1 MAKFP
6 QPVRMNDFTSGMVT
20 DVNDSI
26 VPPNSIA
33 LGVNMDFDIVLG
45 AAVSRLGTTIVGAQL
60 VSGKNILGLHQHI
73 DSVTPANNLLLGAVN
88 VANDA
93 TATIKNVTTGADVVT
108 GLTASTK
115 VRFLTYGGATLA
127 INGVDAER
135 SYTQAGGWITTG
147 GAFDLT
153 DFPGSNSCQLAIEF
167 LDRIYAAGD
176 SAEPSRLHYSG
187 LGAAGVV
194 AWAGD
199 YVDIEPEDAG
209 GAITAL
215 SKVPGYILVFKERSL
230 HRWNFSSAFPES
242 LVQVGTPSQESVVQS
257 GGLVF
262 FYSNS
267 TDDARGFYVTNG
279 GRPQCISQDS
289 TRTIKRFI
297 DAIPSANE
305 ADICATATDRTIKW
319 SVGDL
324 TVDGVTYKN
333 VVFKYNRILNQWS
346 IRSYPSRHMVYAQN
360 LVSGVNTTVA
370 GDNNGTVYRIDVPAV
385 FADNGTKINW
395 KIQTQ
400 QESFGTNRLK
410 TITSSAYVRGEG
422 LNDMKV
428 TIVPDGDSTLAK
440 VVSTSSKWIRKL
452 LFWFDIGAK
461 VQGTT
466 LAVQLTGST
475 TGARAVVREIEIPD
489 IQISESYE

>member
-1 MAKFP
+1 MKYP
-6 QPVRMNDFTSGMVT
+6 QPIRMNDFTSGMVT

-26 VPPNSIA
+26 VPPNSVA
-33 LGVNMDFDIVLG
+33 LGVNLDFDIILG
-45 AAVSRLGTTIVGAQL
+45 AAVSRLGSTIVGSQL
-60 VSGKNILGLHQHI
+60 VDNKNILGLHQHI
-73 DSVTPANNLLLGAVN
+73 DSVTPANNLLLAAVN
-88 VANDA
+88 AAGDA

-108 GLTASTK
+108 GLTANTK

-135 SYTQAGGWITTG
+135 SYTQAAGWITTG
-147 GAFDLT
+147 GAFDLG
-153 DFPGSNSCQLAIEF
+153 DFPGTNSCQLAIEF

-187 LGAAGVV
+187 LAVAGVV

-215 SKVPGYILVFKERSL
+215 SKVPGYILIFKERSL

-279 GRPQCISQDS
+279 GRPQCISQDT

-297 DAIPSANE
+297 DAIPAANE
-305 ADICATATDRTIKW
+305 ADICATATDRTVKW

-346 IRSYPSRHMVYAQN
+346 IRLYPTRHRVYAQN

-370 GDNNGTVYRIDVPAV
+370 GDDDGTVYRIDVPAV
-385 FADNGTKINW
+385 YADNGTKINW
-395 KIQTQ
+395 KLQTQ

-410 TITSSAYVRGEG
+410 TISASAYVRGEN

-428 TIVPDGDSTLAK
+428 AIIPDGDSTLAK
-440 VVSTSSKWIRKL
+440 VVSETSKWLRKL
-452 LFWFDIGAK
+452 LFFFDIGK
-461 VQGTT
+461 RVQGTT
-466 LAVQLTGST
+466 LAVQLTGSST
-475 TGARAVVREIEIPD
+475 AARAVIKEIELPD
-489 IQISESYE
+489 IFVAESYE